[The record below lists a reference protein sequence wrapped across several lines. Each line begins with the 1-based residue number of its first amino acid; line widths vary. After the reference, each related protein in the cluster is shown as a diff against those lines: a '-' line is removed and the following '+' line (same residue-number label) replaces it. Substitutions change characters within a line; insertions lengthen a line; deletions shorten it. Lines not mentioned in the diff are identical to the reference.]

1 MLRSL
6 YTIMNSIHYRKQYLR
21 NCGVIMEKKY
31 WVPALEKAHEI
42 IRLIAAEPAK
52 LKLSDLCRSLEIS
65 KSSMFSL
72 LQTME
77 TLGWITR
84 NPSDTYTLGMHYG
97 LMGNAYFQQYDLID
111 AFRQEASSYMKMVN
125 ESLQLARL
133 EGGDIF
139 YLAKEAAPSPVQMVS
154 GPGTRFPAHATGLGK
169 LLLSGLE
176 QAQIELLYPT
186 DALSSMTPFT
196 LRTRDEL
203 IEQLVIIRKQGYAL
217 DLQEGVRGFNCIAA
231 PVYHPNGQMLA
242 AVSFSIPLHH
252 WDEKRD
258 KALRAVLD
266 LSQKLSFVLK

>member
-1 MLRSL
+1 MGNR
-6 YTIMNSIHYRKQYLR
+6 YLVNR
-21 NCGVIMEKKY
+21 GVIMEKKY

-42 IRLIAAEPAK
+42 VRLVAEEPAK
-52 LKLSDLCRSLEIS
+52 FKLSDLCRRLEIS

-77 TLGWITR
+77 ALGWITR
-84 NPSDTYTLGMHYG
+84 NPSDAYTLGMHYG
-97 LMGNAYFQQYDLID
+97 LMGNAYFQQFDLID
-111 AFRQEASSYMKMVN
+111 SFRQEASSFMKMVN

-133 EGGDIF
+133 EGEDIF

-176 QAQIELLYPT
+176 KAQFDMLYPN
-186 DALSSMTPFT
+186 DSLPSLTPYT
-196 LRTRDEL
+196 LRTRKEL
-203 IEQLVIIRKQGYAL
+203 VGQLAVIRKQGYAF
-217 DLQEGVRGFNCIAA
+217 DLQEGVMGFNCVAA
-231 PVYHPNGQMLA
+231 PVYRPNGQMLA
-242 AVSFSIPLHH
+242 AISFSIPLHH

-258 KALRAVLD
+258 KALHAVLQ